1 MGPLQVQEK
10 GVDKLLGS
18 LQGVLMLIRILA
30 WNVRGIN
37 DEDKRKVVKP
47 CLRLQKGRPNLFLGD
62 KNPVH
67 VRSGSE

>member
-18 LQGVLMLIRILA
+18 LQGVLMLIRILT

-47 CLRLQKGRPNLFLGD
+47 CLRLQKADLICF
-62 KNPVH
+62 
-67 VRSGSE
+67 